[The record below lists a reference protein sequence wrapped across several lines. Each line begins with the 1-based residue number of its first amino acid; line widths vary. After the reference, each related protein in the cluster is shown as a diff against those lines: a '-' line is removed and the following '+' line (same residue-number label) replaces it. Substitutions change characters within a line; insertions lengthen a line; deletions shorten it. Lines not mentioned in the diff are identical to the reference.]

1 MFSFSKVSKV
11 SKNTILHINRY
22 KVVNIFTT
30 PGHQIKAVAVAKFK
44 RTQA

>member
-11 SKNTILHINRY
+11 SKKHDFTYQPLQSSKH
-22 KVVNIFTT
+22 FTT